1 MEEYKIK
8 IQFFEEENQLK
19 DAIKG
24 GVYLIDLLK
33 DGEEEPIHLYVGE
46 SGAVIKRCGE
56 HLYTLFDRPDY
67 LGLDSDDLK
76 KSDLTLRMR
85 LVEPIKEKK
94 KFWWDKNYKDK
105 ELVAIN
111 TYNPV
116 TQLPTSDRQIQ
127 DKVNVVQKRMK
138 ELGFK

>member
-1 MEEYKIK
+1 MEDYKIK

-19 DAIKG
+19 NAIKG

-46 SGAVIKRCGE
+46 SGTVIKRCGE
-56 HLYTLFDRPDY
+56 HLYTLFDKPDY
-67 LGLDSDDLK
+67 FGLDTKDLEK
-76 KSDLTLRMR
+76 NDLTLRIE
-85 LVEPIKEKK
+85 LVERIDQKK

-105 ELVAIN
+105 ELDAIHA
-111 TYNPV
+111 YNPV

-127 DKVNVVQKRMK
+127 NKYEVVQKRMK

>member
-1 MEEYKIK
+1 MESYKIK
-8 IQFFEEENQLK
+8 IKFFEEQNQLK
-19 DAIKG
+19 NAIRG

-56 HLYTLFDRPDY
+56 HLYTFFDKPDY
-67 LGLDSDDLK
+67 FGLDPEDLK

-85 LVEPIKEKK
+85 LIKSIKEKK

-105 ELVAIN
+105 ELKAIQD
-111 TYNPV
+111 YNPI
-116 TQLPTSDRQIQ
+116 TQLSTSDRQIQ
-127 DKVNVVQKRMK
+127 NKYEVVQNKMT

>member
-1 MEEYKIK
+1 MEQYKIK
-8 IQFFEEENQLK
+8 IQFFEEESQLK
-19 DAIKG
+19 DAING
-24 GVYLIDLLK
+24 GVYLIDLQK
-33 DGEEEPIHLYVGE
+33 DDKEEPIHLYVGE

-56 HLYTLFDRPDY
+56 HLYTLFDKPDY
-67 LGLDSDDLK
+67 FGLDFKDLERN
-76 KSDLTLRMR
+76 DLTLSIQ

-94 KFWWDKNYKDK
+94 RFWWDKNYKNK
-105 ELVAIN
+105 ELDVIH

-127 DKVNVVQKRMK
+127 NKYEVVQNIMK